1 MVIFRA
7 LLTAL
12 TLLTLTKCL
21 PLKQVAAQSNH
32 AEKGVIHRGGSMV
45 RGPFTNV
52 SGNKF
57 DLSTNEFTSGLS
69 KMAMYSALGKL
80 KNSVYGS
87 FCSKLPLIEGKRFSA
102 ALLPRYKAL
111 FPWLMIWESAITA
124 KPTLSSSNRV
134 SYLCPGVTSMP
145 SSRELFGN

>member
-21 PLKQVAAQSNH
+21 PLKQVAARSNQ
-32 AEKGVIHRGGSMV
+32 AEKRVIHRGGSMV
-45 RGPFTNV
+45 SVPFTNV
-52 SGNKF
+52 SGTKF
-57 DLSTNEFTSGLS
+57 DLSTNEFTTGIS

-80 KNSVYGS
+80 KNPVYGS

-111 FPWLMIWESAITA
+111 FL
-124 KPTLSSSNRV
+124 
-134 SYLCPGVTSMP
+134 
-145 SSRELFGN
+145 